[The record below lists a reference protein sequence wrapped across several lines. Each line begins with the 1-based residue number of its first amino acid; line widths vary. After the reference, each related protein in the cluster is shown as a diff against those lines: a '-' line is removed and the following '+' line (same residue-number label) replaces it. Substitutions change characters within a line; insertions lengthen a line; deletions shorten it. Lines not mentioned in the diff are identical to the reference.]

1 MITIKLM
8 DGIEFDGSIIKVA
21 NIVPHKLDNLLLF
34 LELTG
39 RANVE

>member
-1 MITIKLM
+1 M
-8 DGIEFDGSIIKVA
+8 GSSSVVSIIKIA

-39 RANVE
+39 QANVEQIDFQ